1 MRAEQNLQQGTYNPE
16 GVGERIDYP
25 LWDECIINNNDSE
38 VSLFKIPKG
47 QVGNGF
53 AVAKKLNN
61 SNLGSS
67 GIPNGQR
74 FKCFVMRA
82 FLNSQAIVVTDV
94 VLRALRTFLRNTTL
108 EIKIPGKDFQYQ
120 IRLDML
126 FGQQFNFDVVPAVT
140 QNLAQLQQIR
150 VPGMVLLNN
159 CITLAALS
167 DFEAFLRY
175 QIAPGATVGPTD
187 NTGFIF
193 TFMMDGFLE
202 RLG

>member
-1 MRAEQNLQQGTYNPE
+1 MGAEQNMQKGTFNPE

-25 LWDECIINNNDSE
+25 LWDECIVNNNDSE

-53 AVAKKLNN
+53 TVAKKLNN
-61 SNLGSS
+61 TNMGST

-74 FKCFVMRA
+74 FKCFVLRGI
-82 FLNSQAIVVTDV
+82 LNSQALVVTDV
-94 VLRALRTFLRNTTL
+94 MLRLLRTFLRNTTL

-140 QNLAQLQQIR
+140 QSTAQLQQIR
-150 VPGMVLLNN
+150 APGMILLNN
-159 CITLAALS
+159 PITLAALT

-175 QIAPGATVGPTD
+175 QVAPGTTIGPTD

-193 TFMMDGFLE
+193 TFMMDGYLE
-202 RLG
+202 RLA